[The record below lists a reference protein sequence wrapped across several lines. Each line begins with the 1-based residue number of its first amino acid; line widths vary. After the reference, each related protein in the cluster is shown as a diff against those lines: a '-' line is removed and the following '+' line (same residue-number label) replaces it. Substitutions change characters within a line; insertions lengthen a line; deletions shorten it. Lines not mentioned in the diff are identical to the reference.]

1 MRYFIRLI
9 QPLSIKKCNKEQS
22 SSSQESKKNILIIR
36 KNFIVWFA
44 LLLVYHV
51 NAQSLK
57 GRILDKVT
65 QIGIPYATVQYAT
78 NYGTISNEEGYF
90 TLNVPENS
98 TDSLVISSM
107 GYRQER
113 IPITTLTKELRIFL
127 EPSVIELDEVLLRNR
142 MPTAEDI
149 IREVRAAYPANY
161 VSSKQKYQIFFR
173 ETSYMRFNKFDVEI
187 DKATAIPKKQ
197 VAKASK
203 SLDSLAKVIMSSSLI
218 EFEDLSGFLLLR
230 DKDSSKIA
238 IDKATKLLDS
248 EKDFSMENVQEKAQQ
263 IILQYLDTTLTY
275 KLKTG
280 LFKIEDS
287 LALNEENFTNDKKQ
301 EFSNKGVKSSIL
313 NAFKVSQFYEL
324 SFLDKILT
332 PNSYRFSLD
341 GASFF
346 QGHPIYVL
354 SFVPR
359 KSKAKFTGKLYISAS
374 DYAVLKADY
383 SFSEGKE
390 GRKFNMKLLLG
401 IKYLENRNEGTIIFK
416 IRTDGK
422 YHPYYVKRE
431 YGNFV
436 YLHRPLKFIE
446 NSKERNKVVFD
457 FKLEGDGREKK
468 ELLLLGNEI
477 LNLSEYKNLKE
488 HTTIPYSLLKQFEP
502 TIWQNN
508 QIIEPLEEMK
518 NFKANN

>member
-1 MRYFIRLI
+1 V
-9 QPLSIKKCNKEQS
+9 
-22 SSSQESKKNILIIR
+22 IIR
-36 KNFIVWFA
+36 KNLIIFFT

-57 GRILDKVT
+57 GRIVDKVT
-65 QIGIPYATVQYAT
+65 QAGVPYATVQYAT
-78 NYGTISNEEGYF
+78 SYGTIGNEEGYF
-90 TLNVPENS
+90 TMSLPNNG
-98 TDSLVISSM
+98 TDTLVISSM

-113 IPITTLTKELRIFL
+113 IPISTLTQEQIIYL
-127 EPSVIELDEVLLRNR
+127 EPSVIELEEVLLRNR

-149 IREVRAAYPANY
+149 IREVRAAYPTNY
-161 VSSKQKYQIFFR
+161 VSSEQKYQIFFR
-173 ETSYMRFNKFDVEI
+173 ETSYMRFNKFDVQI

-197 VAKASK
+197 VTKASK
-203 SLDSLAKVIMSSSLI
+203 SLDSLAKVVMSSRLI
-218 EFEDLSGFLLLR
+218 EFEDLSGFLLLKN
-230 DKDSSKIA
+230 KDSSKIT
-238 IDKATKLLDS
+238 IDKATKLVDS
-248 EKDFSMENVQEKAQQ
+248 KKDFSMENVQEKAQQ

-301 EFSNKGVKSSIL
+301 EFSNKEIKSSIL
-313 NAFKVSQFYEL
+313 NAFKATQLYEL

-346 QGHPIYVL
+346 QGYPIYVL
-354 SFVPR
+354 SFVPK

-383 SFSEGKE
+383 SYSEGKE

-401 IKYLENRNEGTIIFK
+401 IKYLENRNQGTIIFK

-431 YGNFV
+431 YGNYV
-436 YLHRPLKFIE
+436 YVHRPLKFIE
-446 NSKERNKVVFD
+446 NSDERNKVIFD
-457 FKLEGDGREKK
+457 FTLEGDGREKK
-468 ELLLLGNEI
+468 ELLLLGNEV
-477 LNLSEYKNLKE
+477 LNLAEYNNLKE
-488 HTTIPYSLLKQFEP
+488 QTAIPYSLLKQFEP

-518 NFKANN
+518 KFRAND

>member
-1 MRYFIRLI
+1 M
-9 QPLSIKKCNKEQS
+9 
-22 SSSQESKKNILIIR
+22 IIR
-36 KNFIVWFA
+36 KNLIIWSA

-51 NAQSLK
+51 NAQSLQ
-57 GRILDKVT
+57 GRIVDKVT
-65 QIGIPYATVQYAT
+65 QTGIPYATVQYAT
-78 NYGTISNEEGYF
+78 KYGTIANEEGSF
-90 TLNVPENS
+90 TLNLPENS

-107 GYRQER
+107 GYQQER
-113 IPITTLTKELRIFL
+113 IPITRSTKELTIYL
-127 EPSVIELDEVLLRNR
+127 EPSVIELEEVLLRNR

-149 IREVRAAYPANY
+149 IREVRAAFPLNY
-161 VSSKQKYQIFFR
+161 VSSEQKYQIFFR

-197 VAKASK
+197 VTKASK

-218 EFEDLSGFLLLR
+218 EFEDLSGFLLLK

-238 IDKATKLLDS
+238 IDKATKLVDS
-248 EKDFSMENVQEKAQQ
+248 KKDFSMENVQEKAQQ

-287 LALNEENFTNDKKQ
+287 LALNEENFKNDQKQ
-301 EFSNKGVKSSIL
+301 EFSNKEIRSSIL
-313 NAFKVSQFYEL
+313 NAFKASQFYEL

-332 PNSYRFSLD
+332 PNSYKFSLD

-346 QGHPIYVL
+346 QGYPIYVL

-359 KSKAKFTGKLYISAS
+359 KSKAKFTGKLYISAN

-401 IKYLENRNEGTIIFK
+401 IKYLENRNQGTIIFK

-422 YHPYYVKRE
+422 YHPYYIKRE
-431 YGNFV
+431 YGNYV
-436 YLHRPLKFIE
+436 YVHRPLKFIE
-446 NSKERNKVVFD
+446 NSDERNKVIFD
-457 FKLEGDGREKK
+457 FTLEGDGREKK
-468 ELLLLGNEI
+468 ELLLLDNEV
-477 LNLSEYKNLKE
+477 LSAAAYKNFKE
-488 HTTIPYSLLKQFEP
+488 QAVIPYSLLKQFEP

-518 NFKANN
+518 NFKAND